1 MEDDGDW
8 WAGLWPYLHNLLRR
22 LLLIWG
28 SVYLGGLLR
37 VVLRLNLHSI
47 HTVFMWMEYYIGSF
61 RRVYGNG
68 LFATF
73 SSLLGA

>member
-1 MEDDGDW
+1 MCI
-8 WAGLWPYLHNLLRR
+8 NL
-22 LLLIWG
+22 G
-28 SVYLGGLLR
+28 VLLR

-61 RRVYGNG
+61 RRVYGNR

-73 SSLLGA
+73 SALLGAYILLTSDELCMLED